1 MEEEE
6 LVKNFEAGFEY
17 SKEKIREVLKV
28 LKGTEDTFDKDKLVA
43 KILKVTE
50 DTFDEDKLVSLEEYE
65 DLDECL
71 EMKWVCE
78 SVAREA
84 VMKEMKSK
92 GKFDERIV
100 EALIEEK
107 MSFNEK
113 DYSIKIDIGC
123 SEDLIRDVL
132 TACHGDA
139 EAVAHELRAKLVIR
153 EKSKNL
159 AEALNSTHL
168 KNNQRKSRR
177 NQDWTKL
184 LLLR

>member
-43 KILKVTE
+43 KVRE
-50 DTFDEDKLVSLEEYE
+50 NE
-65 DLDECL
+65 DLNECIASL
-71 EMKWVCE
+71 AEKKCVRE

-84 VMKEMKSK
+84 VLEVIKSK
-92 GKFDERIV
+92 GKFDEKSV